1 MLISA
6 HLASCG
12 LPPYQIA
19 RHAQHLRGVAERFV
33 QLETV
38 LFEYPAVVQCD
49 QAVLYH
55 LERDL
60 VLNLLD
66 AEARR
71 GLVLDDEAFDL
82 VVVEIA
88 RPDDGNVA
96 PRAIPDP
103 LLLPIKH
110 PGLALPFP

>member
-38 LFEYPAVVQCD
+38 LFGYPAVVQCD

-71 GLVLDDEAFDL
+71 GFVLDDKAFDL

-88 RPDDGNVA
+88 RPDHENVA
-96 PRAIPDP
+96 PPEIAHP
-103 LLLPIKH
+103 LLLSVSVPT
-110 PGLALPFP
+110 L